1 MAKEVK
7 KISNDESTTAKAV
20 GEKELIVGILK
31 DYNRYPGAT
40 LRVLNSVVAG
50 MTDNVYFPDMTPK
63 IEDLV
68 TAQSNLI
75 KALEDS
81 RLMRGPMSSSKT
93 EAAQKVAIPLL
104 DTCADYVLEKSN
116 NDYSIAR
123 TSGFTMKKTSR
134 NTITPKPG
142 QAIITDIVKS
152 KNPNEILF
160 KLKSLGYGVTYLLE
174 QSVNTPDNWKL
185 VDTFT
190 NSKKIVATGIEPGDK
205 YFFRITGRTTGGYGA
220 PSAVAIWI
228 GQYYS

>member
-1 MAKEVK
+1 MNKNEK
-7 KISNDESTTAKAV
+7 KITNDESITAKAV
-20 GEKELIVGILK
+20 AEKELIVGILK
-31 DYNRYPGAT
+31 DYNTFPGQT
-40 LRVLNSVVAG
+40 LKVLSSVIAG

-68 TAQSNLI
+68 TAQVNLI

-81 RLMRGPMSSSKT
+81 RLMRGPMSASKT

-134 NTITPKPG
+134 NTKTPAPG
-142 QAIITDIVKS
+142 QAVITKIVAS
-152 KNPNEILF
+152 KIPNEIIF
-160 KLKSLGYGVTYLLE
+160 KVKSLGYGVTYLLE

-190 NSKKIVATGIEPGDK
+190 NTKKIVATGIEPGDK